1 MTEYISPF
9 TKARTGKIVFILSV
23 LVCLFW
29 FLGQG
34 INVYHFP
41 IVSAVFE
48 ILWFPAVA
56 LTIGL
61 PILSF
66 IFWSKEK
73 FTIRSLYPY
82 SILIVVAAVL
92 IMIFRK

>member
-9 TKARTGKIVFILSV
+9 TKTRISKIVFILSV

-29 FLGQG
+29 FLAQI
-34 INVYHFP
+34 INVYHLP
-41 IVSAVFE
+41 VTGAIFE

-66 IFWSKEK
+66 IFWIKEK
-73 FTIRSLYPY
+73 FTVKSLYPY
-82 SILIVVAAVL
+82 SVLIVVAAVL
-92 IMIFRK
+92 IMMLRK